1 MIPEEN
7 ALILFKFGVAKWMKA
22 LKDGKVSFSCPGQY
36 INIAKDSGN
45 SEQGDLYEGVFA
57 RLKGTDPR
65 IEQCR
70 GKLGEDLEILPDG
83 DFVLLRRKSTYFIPT
98 FCFYS
103 FRGIDLLQN
112 VSRPGLQQVRH
123 DFDERM
129 YSSFSSNAVLNDN
142 PDDTPTTLIL
152 QAAPFQEQVVQAV
165 QRENFRVEISHINYT
180 LFENEE
186 FYIEP
191 TDQRKELFY
200 KFPKYSY
207 QKEARIL
214 LHGLK
219 IKNLNERYTL
229 DIGPLSD
236 KDASL
241 ITGIKVYFEVCAD
254 IKELDSE
261 GSFN

>member
-7 ALILFKFGVAKWMKA
+7 SLILFKFGLTKWMKE

-36 INIAKDSGN
+36 INIAKEEGN
-45 SEQGDLYEGVFA
+45 SEQGDFYEGVFA
-57 RLKGTDPR
+57 RLKETDPR
-65 IEQCR
+65 IEQCQC
-70 GKLGEDLEILPDG
+70 KLGEDLEILPDG

-103 FRGIDLLQN
+103 VRPPDLSQN
-112 VSRPGLQQVRH
+112 VTCSGWQQVRYG
-123 DFDERM
+123 FDERM
-129 YSSFSSNAVLNDN
+129 YSGFSSSAVLNVH
-142 PDDTPTTLIL
+142 PDDAPATLII
-152 QAAPFQEQVVQAV
+152 QARPFHEQIMQAV
-165 QRENFRVEISHINYT
+165 RRKGFSIEISHINYT

-219 IKNLNERYTL
+219 INNFNERYTL
-229 DIGPLSD
+229 NIGPLSD
-236 KDASL
+236 EDAPMVA
-241 ITGIKVYFEVCAD
+241 GIQMYGEFSVD
-254 IKELDSE
+254 IEELDSDE
-261 GSFN
+261 S

>member
-7 ALILFKFGVAKWMKA
+7 SLILFKFGTTKWMKA
-22 LKDGKVSFSCPGQY
+22 LKDGEVSFSCPGKY
-36 INIAKDSGN
+36 INIAKDNGN

-57 RLKGTDPR
+57 RLKETDPR

-103 FRGIDLLQN
+103 FRGLDLLQN
-112 VSRPGLQQVRH
+112 ATRPGLQQVRH

-129 YSSFSSNAVLNDN
+129 YSGFSSNAVLNVH
-142 PDDTPTTLIL
+142 PDDAPATLII
-152 QAAPFQEQVVQAV
+152 QARPFYEQIMQGIR
-165 QRENFRVEISHINYT
+165 REGFGIEISHINYT

-200 KFPKYSY
+200 KFPQYSY
-207 QKEARIL
+207 QREARIL

-219 IKNLNERYTL
+219 INNLNERYTL
-229 DIGPLSD
+229 NIGPLSD
-236 KDASL
+236 EDTPLVA
-241 ITGIKVYFEVCAD
+241 GIKMYFEVSARRIGFD
-254 IKELDSE
+254 
-261 GSFN
+261 

>member
-7 ALILFKFGVAKWMKA
+7 SLILFKFGATKWMKD

-36 INIAKDSGN
+36 INIAKDTGN

-57 RLKGTDPR
+57 RVKETDPK

-70 GKLGEDLEILPDG
+70 GKLGGDLEILPDG
-83 DFVLLRRKSTYFIPT
+83 DFVLLRRRSTYFIPT

-112 VSRPGLQQVRH
+112 VTRPGLQQVRH
-123 DFDERM
+123 NFDERM
-129 YSSFSSNAVLNDN
+129 YNGFSSNADLNAH
-142 PDDTPTTLIL
+142 PDDTTATLII
-152 QAAPFQEQVVQAV
+152 QARPFHKQVMQAIS
-165 QRENFRVEISHINYT
+165 REGFGIEISHINYT

-207 QKEARIL
+207 QREARIL

-219 IKNLNERYTL
+219 INNLNERYTL
-229 DIGPLSD
+229 NIGSLSD
-236 KDASL
+236 DDAPMVA
-241 ITGIKVYFEVCAD
+241 GIKMYFEVPVD
-254 IKELDSE
+254 IVELDSDE
-261 GSFN
+261 T

>member
-1 MIPEEN
+1 MIPEGN
-7 ALILFKFGVAKWMKA
+7 SLILFKFGAAKWMKV

-36 INIAKDSGN
+36 INIAKDAGN

-57 RLKGTDPR
+57 RLKETDPR
-65 IEQCR
+65 IEECR
-70 GKLGEDLEILPDG
+70 WKLGEDLEILPDG

-103 FRGIDLLQN
+103 FRGLDLLQN
-112 VSRPGLQQVRH
+112 VTRPGVQQVRH
-123 DFDERM
+123 EFDEKM
-129 YSSFSSNAVLNDN
+129 YSGFSSNAVLNVH
-142 PDDTPTTLIL
+142 PDDAQATLII
-152 QAAPFQEQVVQAV
+152 QARPFHEQVVQAAR
-165 QRENFRVEISHINYT
+165 REGFGIEISHINYT

-219 IKNLNERYTL
+219 ITNLNGRYTL
-229 DIGPLSD
+229 NIGPLSD
-236 KDASL
+236 VNASL
-241 ITGIKVYFEVCAD
+241 VAGIKMYFELSVN
-254 IKELDSE
+254 IEES
-261 GSFN
+261 

>member
-7 ALILFKFGVAKWMKA
+7 SLILFKFGATKWIKA
-22 LKDGKVSFSCPGQY
+22 LKDGKVSFACPGQY
-36 INIAKDSGN
+36 INIAKNKGN

-57 RLKGTDPR
+57 RLKKTDPR
-65 IEQCR
+65 IELCR

-103 FRGIDLLQN
+103 FRGVDLLKN
-112 VSRPGLQQVRH
+112 VTRPGLQKVRH

-129 YSSFSSNAVLNDN
+129 YSGFYSSAVLNVH
-142 PDDTPTTLIL
+142 PDDTPATLII
-152 QAAPFQEQVVQAV
+152 QARPFLEQVMQAV
-165 QRENFRVEISHINYT
+165 RREGFGIEISHINYT

-207 QKEARIL
+207 QREARIL
-214 LHGLK
+214 LHGFK
-219 IKNLNERYTL
+219 INNFNERYTL
-229 DIGPLSD
+229 NIGPLSD
-236 KDASL
+236 EDAPMVA
-241 ITGIKVYFEVCAD
+241 GIQMYGEFSVD
-254 IKELDSE
+254 IEELDSDE
-261 GSFN
+261 S

>member
-7 ALILFKFGVAKWMKA
+7 SLILFKFGATKWMKS

-36 INIAKDSGN
+36 INIAKDTGN

-57 RLKGTDPR
+57 RVKETDPR

-103 FRGIDLLQN
+103 FRGLDLLQN
-112 VSRPGLQQVRH
+112 VTQPGLQQVRH

-129 YSSFSSNAVLNDN
+129 YSGFSSNAVLNVH
-142 PDDTPTTLIL
+142 PDDAPATLII
-152 QAAPFQEQVVQAV
+152 QARPFYEQIMQSIR
-165 QRENFRVEISHINYT
+165 REGFGIEISHINYT

-200 KFPKYSY
+200 KFPQYSY
-207 QKEARIL
+207 QREARIL

-219 IKNLNERYTL
+219 INNLNERYTL
-229 DIGPLSD
+229 NIGPLSD
-236 KDASL
+236 EDAPL
-241 ITGIKVYFEVCAD
+241 VAGIKMYFEVSAD
-254 IKELDSE
+254 IEELDSVE
-261 GSFN
+261 S

>member
-7 ALILFKFGVAKWMKA
+7 SLILFKFGATKWMKA

-36 INIAKDSGN
+36 INIAKDKGN

-57 RLKGTDPR
+57 RLKATDQR
-65 IEQCR
+65 INQCR
-70 GKLGEDLEILPDG
+70 EKLGEDLEILHDG
-83 DFVLLRRKSTYFIPT
+83 DFVMLRRKSTYYIPT

-112 VSRPGLQQVRH
+112 VTRTGVQQVRH
-123 DFDERM
+123 DFDEKM
-129 YSSFSSNAVLNDN
+129 YSGFSSNTILND
-142 PDDTPTTLIL
+142 PDDVPATLIIQARPFHEQVM
-152 QAAPFQEQVVQAV
+152 QAAR
-165 QRENFRVEISHINYT
+165 REGFGIDISHINYT
-180 LFENEE
+180 LFEKEE

-214 LHGLK
+214 LHGLE
-219 IKNLNERYTL
+219 INNLNERYTL
-229 DIGPLSD
+229 NIGQLSD
-236 KDASL
+236 EDSL
-241 ITGIKVYFEVCAD
+241 LAAGIKMYFEVTAD
-254 IKELDSE
+254 IEELDSDE
-261 GSFN
+261 S